1 MTTDNQSDDQ
11 TDRQTDQQDQP
22 DGPRATR
29 QRLGRREVLGLSGVV
44 AGAAALGAAGLVG
57 YRIGRSDGTATSRVS
72 ASASPDGSSGT
83 ANPGTA
89 STATSFRTR
98 PDLSP
103 PEVIMT
109 RAGAGPKIGSQKY
122 IFLAPKQYTAT
133 GTTSSQS
140 GPMIIDHAGRLVWFS
155 PTDSAEGQSD
165 VVMDFR
171 PQTYRG
177 RPVLTWWEGTSAN
190 GYGTGTGVIA
200 DSSYTK
206 IATVNAV
213 GNLQAD
219 LHEFLITAR
228 NTAYLTAYR
237 RTTTDLTAAGGL
249 SKGNVLSGVVQEID
263 IATGKLLFSWDS
275 LDHVDPT
282 ASYVK
287 PTTNPGDT
295 LDYFHINSIFE
306 LDNDTLLISS
316 RNTWAVYAVAK
327 SSGRV
332 LWRLGGQHSDFHHAT
347 GTRFEWQHHA
357 TQLRPGRLMIFD
369 NASAPAQERQSR
381 ALLLDVDTKSMTVAL
396 VRALTHP
403 AGLLADSQGS
413 FQHLST
419 GEWFVGWGAEPYFSQ
434 FSTDGTLVLD
444 GKLPDNVQSY
454 RTLSGTW
461 TGQPGGKPVITA
473 GTNAA
478 RGSTVYASWNGAT
491 EVAQWTVLAGSK
503 QSALR
508 QLAKVPRAGFETGVA
523 VDSTGPYFQVIGVD
537 VHGAELGR
545 SDVLK
550 ASF

>member
-1 MTTDNQSDDQ
+1 
-11 TDRQTDQQDQP
+11 
-22 DGPRATR
+22 
-29 QRLGRREVLGLSGVV
+29 
-44 AGAAALGAAGLVG
+44 
-57 YRIGRSDGTATSRVS
+57 
-72 ASASPDGSSGT
+72 
-83 ANPGTA
+83 
-89 STATSFRTR
+89 
-98 PDLSP
+98 
-103 PEVIMT
+103 
-109 RAGAGPKIGSQKY
+109 
-122 IFLAPKQYTAT
+122 
-133 GTTSSQS
+133 
-140 GPMIIDHAGRLVWFS
+140 MIIDHAGRLVWFS
-155 PTDSAEGQSD
+155 PTDSAQGQSD

-177 RPVLTWWEGTSAN
+177 RPVLTWWEGASAN

-200 DSSYTK
+200 DSSYTR
-206 IATVNAV
+206 IATVKAV

-219 LHEFLITAR
+219 LHEFLISPR

-306 LDNDTLLISS
+306 LDRETLLISS
-316 RNTWAVYAVAK
+316 RNTWTVYAVAK
-327 SSGRV
+327 ASGKV
-332 LWRLGGQHSDFHHAT
+332 LWRLGGKHSDFRHAT

-357 TQLRPGRLMIFD
+357 TQSQQGQLMIFD
-369 NASAPAQERQSR
+369 NASAPAQEQQSR
-381 ALLLDVDTKSMTVAL
+381 ALLLDLDTKARTVTL

-413 FQHLST
+413 FQHLSS
-419 GEWFVGWGAEPYFSQ
+419 GEWLVGWGAEPYFSQ
-434 FSTDGTLVLD
+434 FAADGTLVLD

-454 RTLSGTW
+454 RTLAGDW
-461 TGQPGGKPVITA
+461 AGQPADAPVITV

-491 EVAQWTVLAGSK
+491 EVAQWKVLAGSAR
-503 QSALR
+503 SAL
-508 QLAKVPRAGFETGVA
+508 QQKATVPKAGFETGVA
-523 VDSTGPYFQVIGVD
+523 VDSTGPYFQVIAVD
-537 VHGAELGR
+537 VHGSELGR
-545 SDVLK
+545 SGVLK